1 MAIDPTAETDLI
13 TSKLDVEFAQKVVE
27 GYPDATVTEYV
38 NGRLRPYLAVDY
50 GTPVATAQNRSIG
63 TEEKQPYNIRVSVA
77 CVSDTSNGA
86 RKLSSKAALVGTG
99 FVPSSNSGP
108 LRLIGGTSG
117 TLKFDA
123 ASPTLYISEVWFMF
137 ISNLDAD

>member
-1 MAIDPTAETDLI
+1 MAIDPTTETNLI
-13 TSKLDVEFAQKVVE
+13 TAKLDLEFAQKVVE

-38 NGRLRPYLAVDY
+38 GGKLKPYIAADY

-63 TEEKQPYNIRVSVA
+63 TEERQPYNIRVSVA
-77 CVSDTSNGA
+77 CVADSSNLA
-86 RKLSSKAALVGTG
+86 RQLSSKVAAELTG
-99 FVPSSNSGP
+99 FVPSVNSGA
-108 LRLIGGTSG
+108 LRLIGGTGG

-123 ASPTLYISEVWFMF
+123 TSPTLYISEVWFLF